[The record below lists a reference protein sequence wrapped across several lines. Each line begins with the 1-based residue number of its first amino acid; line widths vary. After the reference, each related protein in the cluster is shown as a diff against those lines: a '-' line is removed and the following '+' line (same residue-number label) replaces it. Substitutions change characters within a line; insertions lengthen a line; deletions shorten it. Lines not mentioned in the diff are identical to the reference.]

1 MGPISDE
8 HGLEQGGNNSGDLY
22 KIYNNE
28 LLKNVQKSALGIP
41 LSRNLVISS
50 VGQAD
55 DTVMSTNKLSSLA
68 NILILTHDYCDKYSV
83 SLCPEKT
90 KLVRFS
96 KLADEEME
104 AMNPIIINGI
114 QIPFSECAEHVGIL
128 RSTEGNLPNIMNRI
142 SAHRKALGAVLFTGL
157 AQRHSANP
165 AVGLKI
171 EKIYGNPVLMSGLA
185 SQVL

>member
-1 MGPISDE
+1 M
-8 HGLEQGGNNSGDLY
+8 
-22 KIYNNE
+22 
-28 LLKNVQKSALGIP
+28 
-41 LSRNLVISS
+41 
-50 VGQAD
+50 
-55 DTVMSTNKLSSLA
+55 
-68 NILILTHDYCDKYSV
+68 
-83 SLCPEKT
+83 CPEKT

-104 AMNPIIINGI
+104 EMNPIIINGI
-114 QIPFSECAEHVGIL
+114 QIPFRECAEHVGIL
-128 RSTEGNLPNIMNRI
+128 RSTQYLPNIMNRI

-185 SQVL
+185 SQVLVGSELTLLD